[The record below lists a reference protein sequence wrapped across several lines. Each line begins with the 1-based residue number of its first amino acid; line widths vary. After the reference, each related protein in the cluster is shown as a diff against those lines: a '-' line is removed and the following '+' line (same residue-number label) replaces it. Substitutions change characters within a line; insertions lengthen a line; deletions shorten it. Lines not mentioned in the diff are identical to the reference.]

1 MATIHDVAI
10 ATGVSDATVSRALRG
25 MNSVRPST
33 RQLVLDAARRLDFT
47 LSRSASSLA
56 SGKTMRV
63 VMLFGCTIASWF
75 NASCIEGALETL
87 EPHGYDLVP
96 VRVCDLEQLHGFFAD
111 LPSNGR
117 NMDGFILP
125 SFSLDDSESALLS
138 SMHIPAVA
146 LDARSASRLP
156 ASVMLDN
163 KRAMNDAVR
172 FLRQLGHR
180 RIGYVAH
187 PKPAP
192 FPASSY
198 LRKDFFLDASNYYRY
213 ASHMTQVPVAYEYI
227 DEGVDFEKEL
237 KGTYLDNY
245 KALWDLEMKDNPT
258 ENTMLGSVNYEDST
272 AEFST
277 GRVAFYPNGV
287 WAYSQIKDNDVA
299 DEDLAM
305 LPYYMGFPNESKYAA
320 NSIYDISWSV
330 NKNASE
336 KDKKATLDFIKWM
349 VTNDDAKKILAK
361 DMGFAVPFTTFDSE
375 DFQPDNPLTKS
386 ALKLESDGLTPIHG
400 AYIPGQAWA
409 DGVANALLEYAQG
422 TGDWNGV
429 KKAYLDDW
437 TSAWNDYESNF
448 GMLPPVHK

>member
-192 FPASSY
+192 VAFASSSDMDAMSEDEAMAAIAGRIASSEHRPTAICVETDEAAVAIMRH
-198 LRKDFFLDASNYYRY
+198 LR
-213 ASHMTQVPVAYEYI
+213 Q
-227 DEGVDFEKEL
+227 
-237 KGTYLDNY
+237 
-245 KALWDLEMKDNPT
+245 
-258 ENTMLGSVNYEDST
+258 LGI
-272 AEFST
+272 
-277 GRVAFYPNGV
+277 RIP
-287 WAYSQIKDNDVA
+287 
-299 DEDLAM
+299 EDLSII
-305 LPYYMGFPNESKYAA
+305 GFDDHPTAVVAGLTTLHQDPQHMARLAA
-320 NSIYDISWSV
+320 QQLL
-330 NKNASE
+330 ALMRGEQLSE
-336 KDKKATLDFIKWM
+336 TVTTVRATLIPR
-349 VTNDDAKKILAK
+349 A
-361 DMGFAVPFTTFDSE
+361 TTAAAPS
-375 DFQPDNPLTKS
+375 
-386 ALKLESDGLTPIHG
+386 
-400 AYIPGQAWA
+400 
-409 DGVANALLEYAQG
+409 
-422 TGDWNGV
+422 
-429 KKAYLDDW
+429 
-437 TSAWNDYESNF
+437 
-448 GMLPPVHK
+448 LP

>member
-146 LDARSASRLP
+146 LDARSASACP
-156 ASVMLDN
+156 
-163 KRAMNDAVR
+163 
-172 FLRQLGHR
+172 
-180 RIGYVAH
+180 H
-187 PKPAP
+187 P
-192 FPASSY
+192 
-198 LRKDFFLDASNYYRY
+198 
-213 ASHMTQVPVAYEYI
+213 
-227 DEGVDFEKEL
+227 
-237 KGTYLDNY
+237 
-245 KALWDLEMKDNPT
+245 
-258 ENTMLGSVNYEDST
+258 
-272 AEFST
+272 
-277 GRVAFYPNGV
+277 
-287 WAYSQIKDNDVA
+287 
-299 DEDLAM
+299 
-305 LPYYMGFPNESKYAA
+305 
-320 NSIYDISWSV
+320 
-330 NKNASE
+330 
-336 KDKKATLDFIKWM
+336 
-349 VTNDDAKKILAK
+349 
-361 DMGFAVPFTTFDSE
+361 
-375 DFQPDNPLTKS
+375 
-386 ALKLESDGLTPIHG
+386 
-400 AYIPGQAWA
+400 
-409 DGVANALLEYAQG
+409 
-422 TGDWNGV
+422 
-429 KKAYLDDW
+429 
-437 TSAWNDYESNF
+437 
-448 GMLPPVHK
+448 

>member
-117 NMDGFILP
+117 NM
-125 SFSLDDSESALLS
+125 
-138 SMHIPAVA
+138 HIPAVA

-198 LRKDFFLDASNYYRY
+198 LRKDFFLDAMRECIPD
-213 ASHMTQVPVAYEYI
+213 AEPVAFASSSDMDAMSE
-227 DEGVDFEKEL
+227 DEAMAAIAGRIASSEHR
-237 KGTYLDNY
+237 
-245 KALWDLEMKDNPT
+245 PT
-258 ENTMLGSVNYEDST
+258 AICVETDEAAVAIMRHLRQLGI
-272 AEFST
+272 
-277 GRVAFYPNGV
+277 RIP
-287 WAYSQIKDNDVA
+287 
-299 DEDLAM
+299 EDLSII
-305 LPYYMGFPNESKYAA
+305 GFDDHPTAVVAGLTTLHQDPQHMARLAA
-320 NSIYDISWSV
+320 QQLL
-330 NKNASE
+330 ALMRGEQLSE
-336 KDKKATLDFIKWM
+336 TVTTVRATLIPR
-349 VTNDDAKKILAK
+349 A
-361 DMGFAVPFTTFDSE
+361 TTAAAPS
-375 DFQPDNPLTKS
+375 
-386 ALKLESDGLTPIHG
+386 
-400 AYIPGQAWA
+400 
-409 DGVANALLEYAQG
+409 
-422 TGDWNGV
+422 
-429 KKAYLDDW
+429 
-437 TSAWNDYESNF
+437 
-448 GMLPPVHK
+448 LP

>member
-198 LRKDFFLDASNYYRY
+198 LAQGFLPRRDARMHSRRR
-213 ASHMTQVPVAYEYI
+213 
-227 DEGVDFEKEL
+227 
-237 KGTYLDNY
+237 
-245 KALWDLEMKDNPT
+245 
-258 ENTMLGSVNYEDST
+258 
-272 AEFST
+272 T
-277 GRVAFYPNGV
+277 GRVRII
-287 WAYSQIKDNDVA
+287 QR
-299 DEDLAM
+299 
-305 LPYYMGFPNESKYAA
+305 
-320 NSIYDISWSV
+320 
-330 NKNASE
+330 
-336 KDKKATLDFIKWM
+336 
-349 VTNDDAKKILAK
+349 
-361 DMGFAVPFTTFDSE
+361 
-375 DFQPDNPLTKS
+375 
-386 ALKLESDGLTPIHG
+386 HG
-400 AYIPGQAWA
+400 RH
-409 DGVANALLEYAQG
+409 ERR
-422 TGDWNGV
+422 
-429 KKAYLDDW
+429 
-437 TSAWNDYESNF
+437 
-448 GMLPPVHK
+448 

>member
-198 LRKDFFLDASNYYRY
+198 LRKDFFLDAMRECIPDAEPVAF
-213 ASHMTQVPVAYEYI
+213 ASSSDMDAMSEDEAMAAIAGRIASSEHRPTAICVETDEAAVAIMRHLRQLGIRIPEDLSIIGFDDHPTAVVAGLTTLHQDPQHMTRLAAQQ
-227 DEGVDFEKEL
+227 L
-237 KGTYLDNY
+237 L
-245 KALWDLEMKDNPT
+245 ALMRGEQL
-258 ENTMLGSVNYEDST
+258 
-272 AEFST
+272 
-277 GRVAFYPNGV
+277 
-287 WAYSQIKDNDVA
+287 
-299 DEDLAM
+299 
-305 LPYYMGFPNESKYAA
+305 
-320 NSIYDISWSV
+320 
-330 NKNASE
+330 SE
-336 KDKKATLDFIKWM
+336 TVTTVRATLIPR
-349 VTNDDAKKILAK
+349 A
-361 DMGFAVPFTTFDSE
+361 TTAAAPS
-375 DFQPDNPLTKS
+375 
-386 ALKLESDGLTPIHG
+386 
-400 AYIPGQAWA
+400 
-409 DGVANALLEYAQG
+409 
-422 TGDWNGV
+422 
-429 KKAYLDDW
+429 
-437 TSAWNDYESNF
+437 
-448 GMLPPVHK
+448 LP